1 MPSQSSEPLDPR
13 EVDALLGAHD
23 LRTVAAD
30 LFALRDSL
38 QRMHAALEQL
48 ARTMAAL
55 GDTAARAAEAQRAAG
70 AGAETEIPRPPSGP
84 RVD

>member
-1 MPSQSSEPLDPR
+1 MSLDAHSEPLDPS
-13 EVDALLGAHD
+13 EVDALLQHPD

-48 ARTMAAL
+48 ALTMTAL
-55 GDTAARAAEAQRAAG
+55 SDSATRAAEVQRSADA
-70 AGAETEIPRPPSGP
+70 EIPRPPSAP
-84 RVD
+84 RAD

>member
-1 MPSQSSEPLDPR
+1 MPFESSSDPMDPR
-13 EVDALLGAHD
+13 EVDALLQHHD

-48 ARTMAAL
+48 ARTMTAL
-55 GDTAARAAEAQRAAG
+55 GDSAARAAEAQRLADS
-70 AGAETEIPRPPSGP
+70 EVHRPPSAP
-84 RVD
+84 RGD

>member
-1 MPSQSSEPLDPR
+1 MAPEPSPPMDPR
-13 EVDALLGAHD
+13 EVDALLQHAD

-48 ARTMAAL
+48 ATTMTAL
-55 GDTAARAAEAQRAAG
+55 SDSATRAAEAQRG
-70 AGAETEIPRPPSGP
+70 ADAEVPRPPAPP
-84 RVD
+84 RAD

>member
-1 MPSQSSEPLDPR
+1 MSPDAPSDPLDPH
-13 EVDALLGAHD
+13 EVDALLQGHD

-48 ARTMAAL
+48 ARTMTAL
-55 GDTAARAAEAQRAAG
+55 SDSATRAAEAQGAAD
-70 AGAETEIPRPPSGP
+70 AEIPRPPSAP
-84 RVD
+84 RAD

>member
-1 MPSQSSEPLDPR
+1 MSPQPSNPLDPR
-13 EVDALLGAHD
+13 EVDSLLGHAD

-48 ARTMAAL
+48 ATTMTAL
-55 GDTAARAAEAQRAAG
+55 GDSAARAVEAQRAAD
-70 AGAETEIPRPPSGP
+70 AEVRRPPSAP
-84 RVD
+84 RGD

>member
-1 MPSQSSEPLDPR
+1 MDPS
-13 EVDALLGAHD
+13 EVDALLRHAD

-48 ARTMAAL
+48 ASTMTAL
-55 GDTAARAAEAQRAAG
+55 RDSASRAAEAQRG
-70 AGAETEIPRPPSGP
+70 EDAEVPRPPTAP
-84 RVD
+84 RGD

>member
-1 MPSQSSEPLDPR
+1 MSPDRSSEPLDPQ
-13 EVDALLGAHD
+13 EVDALLGHHD

-48 ARTMAAL
+48 ARTMTAL
-55 GDTAARAAEAQRAAG
+55 GDTAARAAEAQRSADV
-70 AGAETEIPRPPSGP
+70 ELHRPPSVP
-84 RVD
+84 RGD

>member
-1 MPSQSSEPLDPR
+1 MPLDPSDPLDPG
-13 EVDALLGAHD
+13 EVDALLANPD

-48 ARTMAAL
+48 ADTMAAL
-55 GDTAARAAEAQRAAG
+55 GDSAARAAEGQRPAD
-70 AGAETEIPRPPSGP
+70 TEVPRPPSPP
-84 RVD
+84 RGD

>member
-1 MPSQSSEPLDPR
+1 MTPEASQPLDPLDPR
-13 EVDALLGAHD
+13 EVDALLQVHD

-48 ARTMAAL
+48 ARTMTAL
-55 GDTAARAAEAQRAAG
+55 GESAERAAEAQRAAG
-70 AGAETEIPRPPSGP
+70 ADAEVPRLRSP
-84 RVD
+84 RGD

>member
-1 MPSQSSEPLDPR
+1 MSLEPSGPLDPR
-13 EVDALLGAHD
+13 EVDALLGHPD

-48 ARTMAAL
+48 AATMTAL
-55 GDTAARAAEAQRAAG
+55 GDSAARAAEAQRSG
-70 AGAETEIPRPPSGP
+70 DAEVPRPPSAP
-84 RVD
+84 RAD

>member
-1 MPSQSSEPLDPR
+1 MHPESSEPIDPR
-13 EVDALLGAHD
+13 EIDALLQPHD

-48 ARTMAAL
+48 ARTMTAL
-55 GDTAARAAEAQRAAG
+55 GDSAARAAEAQAAG
-70 AGAETEIPRPPSGP
+70 EREVPRPPAGP
-84 RVD
+84 RAD

>member
-1 MPSQSSEPLDPR
+1 MPFEPSSDPLDPR
-13 EVDALLGAHD
+13 EVDALLQHHD

-48 ARTMAAL
+48 ATTMTAL
-55 GDTAARAAEAQRAAG
+55 GDSAARAAEAQRTAD
-70 AGAETEIPRPPSGP
+70 AEVPRPSSPP
-84 RVD
+84 RAD

>member
-1 MPSQSSEPLDPR
+1 MDPR
-13 EVDALLGAHD
+13 EVDALLQHHD

-48 ARTMAAL
+48 ASTMTAL
-55 GDTAARAAEAQRAAG
+55 GDSAARAAEAQRSAD
-70 AGAETEIPRPPSGP
+70 AEVRRPPSAP
-84 RVD
+84 RAD

>member
-1 MPSQSSEPLDPR
+1 MPLDSSSPMDPR
-13 EVDALLGAHD
+13 EVDALLAHHD

-48 ARTMAAL
+48 ATTMTAL
-55 GDTAARAAEAQRAAG
+55 GDSAARAAEAQSAADV
-70 AGAETEIPRPPSGP
+70 EVHRPPSAP
-84 RVD
+84 RGD

>member
-1 MPSQSSEPLDPR
+1 MTPDPPSDPLDPR
-13 EVDALLGAHD
+13 EVDALLGEHD

-48 ARTMAAL
+48 ATTMAAL
-55 GDTAARAAEAQRAAG
+55 GDTATRAAEAQRAAD
-70 AGAETEIPRPPSGP
+70 TEVQRPPSAP
-84 RVD
+84 RAD

>member
-1 MPSQSSEPLDPR
+1 MSPDRPSDPLDPR
-13 EVDALLGAHD
+13 EVDALLQTPD

-48 ARTMAAL
+48 ARTMTAL
-55 GDTAARAAEAQRAAG
+55 GDSAARAAEAQRAAD
-70 AGAETEIPRPPSGP
+70 AEVPRPPSAP
-84 RVD
+84 RAD

>member
-1 MPSQSSEPLDPR
+1 LSPDPSGPLDPG

-48 ARTMAAL
+48 ARTMTVL
-55 GDTAARAAEAQRAAG
+55 GDSAARAAEAQRAAD
-70 AGAETEIPRPPSGP
+70 AEVRRPPSAP
-84 RVD
+84 RGD